1 MPYSTPSPNP
11 ASALFAVLISFIAIL
26 AQPAFAADGPTEE
39 LLMEENVAIFAGG
52 CFWCMESDFEKLD
65 GVKTVV
71 SGYIGGHVANPQY
84 REVSAG
90 TTGHTEAV
98 RIVFDND
105 RISFEQLLE
114 HFWVNVDPVDG
125 GGQFCDRGPQY
136 RSELFYL
143 SEAQKIAAQRSL
155 QLVTA
160 LGIAPERIATKIT
173 AASQFYRAEAYHQ
186 DYYKKNPKRYSY
198 YRWSCGRDKRLKDI
212 WGD

>member
-26 AQPAFAADGPTEE
+26 AQPAFAVDVPTEE

-98 RIVFDND
+98 RIVFDKD